1 MSGDAKSL
9 QINAGDIRLS
19 INDDP
24 NRIITINP
32 QDVIFIEKL
41 YSLENKLRVEMDG
54 YQRRAAV
61 LESDD
66 TLDDNGRPKNIP
78 ERIALMVEVGE
89 RFRAE
94 IDDLFG
100 AGTSAV
106 VFGSRVVPNQ
116 VVQFLEQ
123 VQEYIRPA
131 RAEKI
136 AQYTTAASA
145 KRNRRRAK

>member
-1 MSGDAKSL
+1 MDKNVQSMHID
-9 QINAGDIRLS
+9 AGDIRLA
-19 INDDP
+19 INGDP
-24 NRIITINP
+24 NRIITLNP

-41 YSLENKLRVEMDG
+41 YSLEGKLRVEMDE

-61 LESDD
+61 LESD
-66 TLDDNGRPKNIP
+66 TALDGNGRPKNIP
-78 ERIALMVEVGE
+78 ERIALMVEIGE